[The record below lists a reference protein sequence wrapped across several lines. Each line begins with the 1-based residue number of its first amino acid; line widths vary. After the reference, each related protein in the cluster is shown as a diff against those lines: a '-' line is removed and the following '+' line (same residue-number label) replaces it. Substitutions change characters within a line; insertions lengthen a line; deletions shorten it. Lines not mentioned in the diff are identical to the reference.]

1 MNGFILKSMTI
12 ERSFEKGGGKGGGVE
27 GLYVFTQVEGH
38 DEGGPHADGVG

>member
-12 ERSFEKGGGKGGGVE
+12 ERSFEKGGGGVE